1 MKNFNAKN
9 IGDTNEPTTP
19 DVALVDGGDHSFFID
34 LQVSIPKAGVERL
47 FHCLKG
53 SMKCLAS

>member
-9 IGDTNEPTTP
+9 IGDTNELTTL

-34 LQVSIPKAGVERL
+34 LQVSIPKARIQRL